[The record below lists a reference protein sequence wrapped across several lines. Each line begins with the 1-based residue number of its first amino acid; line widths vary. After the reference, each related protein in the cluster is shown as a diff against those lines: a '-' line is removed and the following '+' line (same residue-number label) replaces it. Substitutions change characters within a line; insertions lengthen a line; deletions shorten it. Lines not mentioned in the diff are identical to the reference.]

1 MVFPIEEIPGDIIFT
16 LFGLHGRLSN
26 VLKIFPVLRNPYT
39 MDINQVTFSN
49 SLIMGWNHYEIL
61 HCDCRTM
68 YNQKKT
74 FLYERVTHGTEQCRF
89 ERPQIKK
96 LFKNRTRCEIPLGNE
111 MDLDHFLG
119 TFFDKIINFFDVV
132 VTWYF

>member
-1 MVFPIEEIPGDIIFT
+1 MFFFDCAFWLKIDSQLGDGIPIEEIPGDIIFT
-16 LFGLHGRLSN
+16 LFELHGRLSN

-74 FLYERVTHGTEQCRF
+74 FLYS
-89 ERPQIKK
+89 
-96 LFKNRTRCEIPLGNE
+96 TRA
-111 MDLDHFLG
+111 
-119 TFFDKIINFFDVV
+119 
-132 VTWYF
+132 